1 MIMAD
6 KAKPTLTLA
15 QLYEKQN
22 QPLDALV
29 IYQQLLNKEYS
40 DELDEKIKDLKN
52 KIFND
57 SSLEYNS
64 IIDKIFTTEDKK
76 NFKILPH
83 DEYEAFAVSQAQHT
97 NEETYP
103 EEMLQKQ
110 TQKTDTTEPLTDDIP
125 ESEQEL
131 EEEPTMEAA
140 PDETEDIASE
150 PEIEEEESEPFS
162 EIQDESET
170 ISMDEEITPVS
181 DEQEMEI
188 SDESGTEMD
197 IGMESTEETLTE
209 ESRDTEIPAEEQTSN
224 EDQIDEIP
232 ETVSETD
239 LAAAVEKEQA
249 ADTNEPEIE
258 QSENIPE
265 SESIAEQDQAREM
278 ETEID
283 ESSSEVE
290 PIEEPVKEEEIEE
303 EIKPES
309 ETELPG
315 EKTSEV
321 EPEIEP
327 IQPLTDIE
335 EKLHTQEGADVLD
348 LLKDL
353 KNIDAESLND
363 ILIENLGEDRTLD
376 EVKLSD
382 VHYALELLKNTDEI

>member
-1 MIMAD
+1 MAD

-52 KIFND
+52 KIFTD

-64 IIDKIFTTEDKK
+64 VIDKIFTTEDKK

-83 DEYEAFAVSQAQHT
+83 DEYEAFILSQAQHT

-103 EEMLQKQ
+103 EEMLKEQ
-110 TQKTDTTEPLTDDIP
+110 TQKADTAEPLTDDIP
-125 ESEQEL
+125 ESEKEM
-131 EEEPTMEAA
+131 EEELTVEVT
-140 PDETEDIASE
+140 PDETENIASE
-150 PEIEEEESEPFS
+150 PELQEEETEPFS

-170 ISMDEEITPVS
+170 ISMDEEITSVS
-181 DEQEMEI
+181 NEQEMEI
-188 SDESGTEMD
+188 SDQPDTEMD
-197 IGMESTEETLTE
+197 IGMETMEETLTE
-209 ESRDTEIPAEEQTSN
+209 ESRDTEIPAEEQITE
-224 EDQIDEIP
+224 EDQFDEIP

-239 LAAAVEKEQA
+239 LAAAIEKEQTK
-249 ADTNEPEIE
+249 DTTEPEIE
-258 QSENIPE
+258 QSEKIPE
-265 SESIAEQDQAREM
+265 PESIANQDQVIEM

-290 PIEEPVKEEEIEE
+290 PVEEPVKEE

-321 EPEIEP
+321 ESKIES
-327 IQPLTDIE
+327 IQSLTDIE
-335 EKLHTQEGADVLD
+335 EKLHTPEGADVLD

-353 KNIDAESLND
+353 KNINAESLND

-382 VHYALELLKNTDEI
+382 VHCALELLKNTDEIEE

>member
-64 IIDKIFTTEDKK
+64 VIDKIFTTEDKK

-83 DEYEAFAVSQAQHT
+83 DEYEAFTVSQAQHT

-110 TQKTDTTEPLTDDIP
+110 TQKADTTEPLTDDIP

-131 EEEPTMEAA
+131 KEEPTMEVA
-140 PDETEDIASE
+140 PDETEDVASE
-150 PEIEEEESEPFS
+150 PELQEEDTESFS
-162 EIQDESET
+162 EIQDESEI
-170 ISMDEEITPVS
+170 ISDEEITPVS
-181 DEQEMEI
+181 YKQEMEI

-197 IGMESTEETLTE
+197 IGMESTEDTLIE
-209 ESRDTEIPAEEQTSN
+209 ESRDTEIPAMEQITE
-224 EDQIDEIP
+224 EDQLDEIP

-239 LAAAVEKEQA
+239 LAAEIEKEQS
-249 ADTNEPEIE
+249 ADTTEPEIE
-258 QSENIPE
+258 QSENISE
-265 SESIAEQDQAREM
+265 SESIAEQDQAIEM

-290 PIEEPVKEEEIEE
+290 PIEESVKEEEIEE

-335 EKLHTQEGADVLD
+335 EKLHTPEGADVLD

>member
-1 MIMAD
+1 MAD

-15 QLYEKQN
+15 HLYEKQN

-64 IIDKIFTTEDKK
+64 VIDKIFTTEDKK

-83 DEYEAFAVSQAQHT
+83 DEYEAFTVSQAQHT

-110 TQKTDTTEPLTDDIP
+110 TQKADTTEPLTDDIP

-131 EEEPTMEAA
+131 KEEPTMEVA
-140 PDETEDIASE
+140 PDETEDVASE
-150 PEIEEEESEPFS
+150 PELQEEDTESFS
-162 EIQDESET
+162 EIQDESEI
-170 ISMDEEITPVS
+170 ISDEEITPVS
-181 DEQEMEI
+181 YKQEMEI

-197 IGMESTEETLTE
+197 IGMESTEDTLIE
-209 ESRDTEIPAEEQTSN
+209 ESRDTEIPAMEQITE
-224 EDQIDEIP
+224 EDQLDEIP

-239 LAAAVEKEQA
+239 LAAEIEKEQS
-249 ADTNEPEIE
+249 ADTTEPEIE
-258 QSENIPE
+258 QSENISE
-265 SESIAEQDQAREM
+265 SESIAEQDQVIEM

-335 EKLHTQEGADVLD
+335 EKLHTPEGADVLD

>member
-1 MIMAD
+1 MAD

-15 QLYEKQN
+15 HLYEKQN

-64 IIDKIFTTEDKK
+64 VIDKIFTTEDKK

-83 DEYEAFAVSQAQHT
+83 DEYEAFTVSQAQHT

-110 TQKTDTTEPLTDDIP
+110 TQKADTTEPLTDDIP

-131 EEEPTMEAA
+131 KEEPTMEVA
-140 PDETEDIASE
+140 PDETEDVASE
-150 PEIEEEESEPFS
+150 PELQEEDTESFS
-162 EIQDESET
+162 EIQDESEI
-170 ISMDEEITPVS
+170 ISDEEITPVS
-181 DEQEMEI
+181 YKQEMEI

-197 IGMESTEETLTE
+197 IGMESTEDTLIE
-209 ESRDTEIPAEEQTSN
+209 ESRDTEIPAMEQITE
-224 EDQIDEIP
+224 EDQLDEIP

-239 LAAAVEKEQA
+239 LAAEIEKEQS
-249 ADTNEPEIE
+249 ADTTEPEIE
-258 QSENIPE
+258 QSENISE
-265 SESIAEQDQAREM
+265 SESIAEQDQAIEM

-290 PIEEPVKEEEIEE
+290 PIEESVKEEEIEE

-335 EKLHTQEGADVLD
+335 EKLHTPEGADVLD

>member
-1 MIMAD
+1 MAD

-64 IIDKIFTTEDKK
+64 VIDKIFTTEDKK

-83 DEYEAFAVSQAQHT
+83 DEYEAFTVSQAQHT

-110 TQKTDTTEPLTDDIP
+110 TQKADTTEPLTDDIP

-131 EEEPTMEAA
+131 KEEPTMEVA
-140 PDETEDIASE
+140 PDETEDVASE
-150 PEIEEEESEPFS
+150 PELQEEDTESFS
-162 EIQDESET
+162 EIQDESEI
-170 ISMDEEITPVS
+170 ISDEEITPVS
-181 DEQEMEI
+181 YKQEMEI

-197 IGMESTEETLTE
+197 IGMESTEDTLIE
-209 ESRDTEIPAEEQTSN
+209 ESRDTEIPAMEQITE
-224 EDQIDEIP
+224 EDQLDEIP

-239 LAAAVEKEQA
+239 LAAEIEKEQS
-249 ADTNEPEIE
+249 ADTTEPEIE
-258 QSENIPE
+258 QSENISE
-265 SESIAEQDQAREM
+265 SESIAEQDQVIEM

-335 EKLHTQEGADVLD
+335 EKLHTPEGADVLD

>member
-1 MIMAD
+1 MAD

-64 IIDKIFTTEDKK
+64 VIDKIFTTEDKK

-83 DEYEAFAVSQAQHT
+83 DEYEAFTVSQAQHT

-110 TQKTDTTEPLTDDIP
+110 TQKADTTEPLTDDIP

-131 EEEPTMEAA
+131 KEEPTMEVA
-140 PDETEDIASE
+140 PDETEDVASE
-150 PEIEEEESEPFS
+150 PELQEEDTESFS
-162 EIQDESET
+162 EIQDESEI
-170 ISMDEEITPVS
+170 ISDEEITPVS
-181 DEQEMEI
+181 YKQEMEI

-197 IGMESTEETLTE
+197 IGMESTEDTLIE
-209 ESRDTEIPAEEQTSN
+209 ESRDTEIPAMEQITE
-224 EDQIDEIP
+224 EDQLDEIP

-239 LAAAVEKEQA
+239 LAAEIEKEQS
-249 ADTNEPEIE
+249 ADTTEPEIE
-258 QSENIPE
+258 QSENISE
-265 SESIAEQDQAREM
+265 SESIAEQDQAIEM

-290 PIEEPVKEEEIEE
+290 PIEESVKEEEIEE

-335 EKLHTQEGADVLD
+335 EKLHTPEGADVLD